1 MSKMFRMKNGDVV
14 LFQGDSITDGN
25 RGRSSD
31 LNHIHGHGY
40 QYIIASEMH
49 ADNLDKDFE
58 VVNRGESGNRIAQ
71 LYGRWKEDCLKLN
84 PTIVSILIGIND
96 CAQEYYN
103 GNGSLPERYKK
114 IYRYMLDEVLEQNPD
129 TLLVIMEP
137 FFGVS
142 EDEAYN
148 KYMQTNVPAY
158 AKAAKEIAEEY
169 GAVFVPIQDIFDE
182 YAKHTDIFK
191 LLWDGVHPTTG
202 AHQLIA
208 RRWKEYVEEKI
219 NAR

>member
-1 MSKMFRMKNGDVV
+1 MKDGDVV

-25 RGRSSD
+25 RGRNQD
-31 LNHIHGHGY
+31 PNHIHGHGY
-40 QYIIASEMH
+40 QYIIASEMY
-49 ADNLDKDFE
+49 ADNTDKNFE
-58 VVNRGESGNRIAQ
+58 VVNRGVSGDRVAG
-71 LYGRWKEDCLKLN
+71 LYGRWQEDCLNLK
-84 PTIVSILIGIND
+84 PTVLSILIGVND
-96 CAQEYYN
+96 CAAAFHSNE
-103 GNGSLPERYKK
+103 GSLPERYKK
-114 IYRYMLDEVLEQNPD
+114 VYRYLLDEVLEQNPD

-142 EDEAYN
+142 KEEAQN
-148 KYMQTNVPAY
+148 EYMSNHVREY

-169 GAVFVPIQDIFDE
+169 GAVFVPLQDMFDE

-202 AHQLIA
+202 GHQLIA
-208 RRWKEYVEEKI
+208 RRWKECVEEKI